1 VPQPGHGRAA
11 APLRGMP
18 APAMID
24 GALTRGGDA
33 LEGARAAYA
42 DRRWRHAHRALA
54 AADREA
60 PLGPED
66 LERLATAAYMI
77 GREAEYLA
85 LLERAHR
92 VYAEA
97 GSEGPAFRCA
107 YWVGLN
113 LARRGDMGA
122 ANGWLAR
129 ARRLADR
136 RGEDCVE
143 AGYMLLPVA
152 FAHEAAGDWDAAA
165 SAAAAARSCGERLR
179 DADLCALAGHEE
191 GHIRVRQGR
200 IPDGLPLLDEAMVA
214 AGGGELSPIV
224 TGIVYCGVILAC
236 QEAHEAGRAQEWTTT
251 LAAWCDEQAEMVAFT
266 GRCRIHR
273 AEILQLRGE
282 WTEALAEAR
291 RAIRRSL
298 QAESASAAGEACY
311 RQGEVHRLRGDL
323 PRAERSYRDA
333 SAHGRE
339 PQPGLA
345 LLRLAQGRADA
356 AAAAAVRLVAE
367 ADEPTRRADVLPAY
381 AQIML
386 ARGDRDAARDA
397 SAELARLAREF
408 GTSALRATAACAQ
421 GAVLLADGECA
432 AALRELRAALEA
444 WLQLAAPYEAARAR
458 ELIGLACRALG
469 DHDAAT
475 LELEAARAA
484 FASVGAAI
492 DRERVRSLLEPDA
505 PPDRHGL
512 TARELEVLGL
522 VAAGKS
528 NRDVAAALV
537 ISEHTVARHLQNIFA
552 KLGVGSRTAAGAFA
566 LTHGLVDA
574 PRGENQVDGPAAD

>member
-1 VPQPGHGRAA
+1 
-11 APLRGMP
+11 
-18 APAMID
+18 MID
-24 GALTRGGDA
+24 GALTYGGDA
-33 LEGARAAYA
+33 LDRARAAYA
-42 DRRWRHAHRALA
+42 ERSWRHAHRALA

-77 GREAEYLA
+77 GRETEYLI

-92 VYAEA
+92 AYIEA

-107 YWVGLN
+107 YWIGLS

-136 RGEDCVE
+136 RGEDGVE
-143 AGYMLLPVA
+143 AGYMLLPAA
-152 FAHEAAGDWDAAA
+152 FAQEAAGDWDAAA

-191 GHIRVRQGR
+191 GHIHVRRGRVQ
-200 IPDGLPLLDEAMVA
+200 DGLRLLDEAMVA

-236 QEAHEAGRAQEWTTT
+236 QEANEVGRAQEWTAT
-251 LAAWCDEQAEMVAFT
+251 LGAWCDEQAEMVAFT

-291 RAIRRSL
+291 GAIRRSL

-345 LLRLAQGRADA
+345 LLRLAQGRVDVA
-356 AAAAAVRLVAE
+356 AAAVVRLVAE
-367 ADEPTRRADVLPAY
+367 ADDPTRRADVLPAY

-408 GTSALRATAACAQ
+408 GTSALRATAAFAQ
-421 GAVLLADGECA
+421 GAVLLADGECP
-432 AALRELRAALEA
+432 AALRELRAALNGWQE
-444 WLQLAAPYEAARAR
+444 LAAPYEAARAR

-469 DHDAAT
+469 DHDAAA

-522 VAAGKS
+522 VAAGRS

-566 LTHGLVDA
+566 LTHGLVAA
-574 PRGENQVDGPAAD
+574 PRTENQVDGPAAGW